1 MVRFVRTEIPTYT
14 QPYQQPQRGMV
25 DTGMGQI
32 NVFDPT
38 NLPAQRRVVDAGL
51 EKFNVLNTA
60 NLPATQQTT
69 AEQRGVRFVPVQQD
83 RRLIPMEARQAAQ
96 ELRPWQMGQI
106 VPQAN
111 IAERAALGVMQPLTI
126 NDEEFAGMLKQADPS
141 IVVESDRENDVWNV
155 YSPQTQKAFV
165 INKKGFSLNDAS
177 NIAATMAA
185 SLPAGRAATMFG
197 RSALEAG
204 IQTGIEGGQKGL
216 GGKFNIEEP
225 MLAGGFSIGTDLV
238 SLARQARQ
246 SARGA
251 ASVMEEAGQR
261 GVSPQ
266 QAQTASQ
273 IGQVVT
279 SQQAP
284 VQQAANL
291 AGIINPDPNVISA
304 GRRLGLNEVLPPR
317 VYSRNPQYVQVE
329 QAIAGIPG
337 NQMAAAEKEA
347 MLATAAKAD
356 QFITEFGGTRDISQL
371 NEGIVNNI
379 NSTLDELRVQ
389 SDVLYDNLSSSV
401 NKRQRVDSTDIRRYL
416 VMKAR
421 DLGGVDNLNSLE
433 KQVLRQVS
441 SSRRPTYGYVDNLR
455 QSVGEKY
462 GQALKGNQFGDTTTY
477 ELKNLYNLL
486 TDAQGTA
493 IEEIAG
499 KEMKTSWD
507 AAKGLVQ
514 QRKALEES
522 AVNLMGKE
530 FSRPI
535 IPQVRAGISSLV
547 EKGDVYGFNKV
558 LKGIPEQYRQ
568 AAVVSAVDS
577 LFTKGARTQNQLHMA
592 GFASQWEKLS
602 RQPTAKAQ
610 LTKYLP
616 ENAPQFLNDL
626 ALISKQYANA
636 IAGPRTGVVN
646 AMEKFGSDQGFIS
659 KILPIIPYGKKIDEI
674 ISLPQPDVLKSASDL
689 MANPDFKRV
698 IIASAQG
705 KPTQQLEQAVV
716 KSQVF
721 QNWLGKLPPNYG
733 SRILSVGLADYFTG
747 ETE

>member
-1 MVRFVRTEIPTYT
+1 
-14 QPYQQPQRGMV
+14 
-25 DTGMGQI
+25 
-32 NVFDPT
+32 
-38 NLPAQRRVVDAGL
+38 
-51 EKFNVLNTA
+51 
-60 NLPATQQTT
+60 
-69 AEQRGVRFVPVQQD
+69 
-83 RRLIPMEARQAAQ
+83 
-96 ELRPWQMGQI
+96 MGQI
-106 VPQAN
+106 VPQAD

-204 IQTGIEGGQKGL
+204 IQTGIEAGQKGL
-216 GGKFNIEEP
+216 GGKFNVEEP

-273 IGQVVT
+273 IGRVVT

-284 VQQAANL
+284 VQQAAGL

-317 VYSRNPQYVQVE
+317 VFSRNPQYVQVE

-401 NKRQRVDSTDIRRYL
+401 NKRQRVDSTDIRKYL

-421 DLGGVDNLNSLE
+421 DLGGVDKLNSLE

-514 QRKALEES
+514 QRKALEQG

-558 LKGIPEQYRQ
+558 LEGIPEQYRQ

-577 LFTKGARTQNQLHMA
+577 LFTKGARTQNQLNMA

-602 RQPTAKAQ
+602 RQPTAKTQ

-616 ENAPQFLNDL
+616 ENAPQFLDDL

-659 KILPIIPYGKKIDEI
+659 KILPIIPYGKKIDDI

-698 IIASAQG
+698 IIASAQSR
-705 KPTQQLEQAVV
+705 PTEQLEQAVLR
-716 KSQVF
+716 SQVF
-721 QNWLGKLPPNYG
+721 QNWLGKLPPNYR
-733 SRILSVGLADYFTG
+733 SRVLSVGLADYFTG
-747 ETE
+747 ENE

>member
-25 DTGMGQI
+25 DTGVGQI
-32 NVFDPT
+32 NVFDP
-38 NLPAQRRVVDAGL
+38 
-51 EKFNVLNTA
+51 A
-60 NLPATQQTT
+60 NLPPTRQAGMPL
-69 AEQRGVRFVPVQQD
+69 AEKRTPTFVPVQQD

-141 IVVESDRENDVWNV
+141 IVVESDRQNDVWNV

-197 RSALEAG
+197 RGALEAG
-204 IQTGIEGGQKGL
+204 IQTGIEAGQKGL

-273 IGQVVT
+273 IGRVVT

-304 GRRLGLNEVLPPR
+304 GRRLELNEVLPPR
-317 VYSRNPQYVQVE
+317 VFSRNPQYVQVE

-401 NKRQRVDSTDIRRYL
+401 NKRQRVDSTDIRKYL

-421 DLGGVDNLNSLE
+421 DLGGVGKLNELE
-433 KQVLRQVS
+433 MQVLRQVS
-441 SSRRPTYGYVDNLR
+441 SRRRPTYGYVDNLR

-462 GQALKGNQFGDTTTY
+462 GQALKGNQFGDITTY

-499 KEMKTSWD
+499 REMKTSWD

-514 QRKALEES
+514 QRKALEQR

-558 LKGIPEQYRQ
+558 LEGIPEQYRQ

-577 LFTKGARTQNQLHMA
+577 LFTKGARTQNQLNMA

-602 RQPTAKAQ
+602 RQPTAKTQ

-616 ENAPQFLNDL
+616 ENAPQFLDDL

-659 KILPIIPYGKKIDEI
+659 KILPIIPYGKKIDDI

-747 ETE
+747 ENE

>member
-1 MVRFVRTEIPTYT
+1 MVRFVRTETPTYT

-25 DTGMGQI
+25 DTGVGQI
-32 NVFDPT
+32 NVFDPA
-38 NLPAQRRVVDAGL
+38 NLPAQRRVVDAGV

-60 NLPATQQTT
+60 NLPATQQAT

-106 VPQAN
+106 VPQAD

-204 IQTGIEGGQKGL
+204 IQTGIEAGQKGL
-216 GGKFNIEEP
+216 GGKFNVEEP

-273 IGQVVT
+273 IGRVVT

-284 VQQAANL
+284 VQQAAGL

-317 VYSRNPQYVQVE
+317 VFSRNPQYVQVE

-401 NKRQRVDSTDIRRYL
+401 NKRQRVDSTDIRKYL

-421 DLGGVDNLNSLE
+421 DLGGVDKLNSLE

-514 QRKALEES
+514 QRKALEQG

-558 LKGIPEQYRQ
+558 LEGIPEQYRQ

-577 LFTKGARTQNQLHMA
+577 LFTKGARTQNQLNMA

-602 RQPTAKAQ
+602 RQPTAKTQ

-616 ENAPQFLNDL
+616 ENAPQFLDDL

-659 KILPIIPYGKKIDEI
+659 KILPIIPYGKKIDDI

-698 IIASAQG
+698 IIASAQSR
-705 KPTQQLEQAVV
+705 PTEQLEQAVLR
-716 KSQVF
+716 SQVF
-721 QNWLGKLPPNYG
+721 QNWLGKLPPNYR
-733 SRILSVGLADYFTG
+733 SRVLSVGLADYFTG
-747 ETE
+747 ENE